1 MSLWGITTA
10 AEDKPKFLPVDKN
23 AAGSTGAREHAIAVA
38 GGWGLAPGL
47 AASGNDNAN
56 ATPEVLVCVR
66 NLAEFMGSASIIGIN
81 WTDATVANTGTFDIT
96 VTFDEAVDI
105 TSATRSAD
113 QVITNKAYILLSRVG
128 KTDMVEDSTMAC
140 QYFSGSG
147 SNQIVFRGL
156 AVTNAA
162 AGFLAFNGEGVG
174 EAGIITGINFDGTAA
189 MTEEDGKAANG
200 LRLESGTA
208 SAGTAGGS
216 LLADGSAC
224 TSVTVAG
231 AITAS
236 TAFVI
241 DGLSGAT
248 LVAGMTITV
257 NGAGGTPAAS
267 ITDADGNTGIST
279 DNSLTIATVTNQTTF
294 TVSEA
299 VTIANDIVLLA
310 STNGGAEVIA
320 DALNFAVAGPKF
332 DSRVDI
338 KTITRV
344 GADDSVAV
352 ELENGTEDLDGQDN
366 VGGGNNF
373 RMVQESGNAASLG
386 TGDNALRN
394 IEGRTIRTDPY
405 VVETALDD
413 AATFLASGSTSGTA
427 NVLKGM
433 DVAAA

>member
-1 MSLWGITTA
+1 MGLWGLTTA
-10 AEDKPKFLPVDKN
+10 VEDKPKFLPIDSN

-47 AASGNDNAN
+47 AASGNDNKD

-66 NLAEFMGSASIIGIN
+66 NIAAFMGGASVIGVD
-81 WTDATVANTGTFDIT
+81 WTDATVGNVGDFDIT

-105 TSATRSAD
+105 TSATRTAN

-128 KTDMVEDSTMAC
+128 KTDMVEDNTMAC

-147 SNQIVFRGL
+147 SNQLVFRGRS
-156 AVTNAA
+156 ATNAA

-174 EAGIITGINFDGTAA
+174 DTGIVTGINFDGTANIS
-189 MTEEDGKAANG
+189 EEDGKSALG

-310 STNGGAEVIA
+310 STNGGEEIAA
-320 DALNFAVAGPKF
+320 DAINFAVAGPLF
-332 DSRVDI
+332 NTESNI
-338 KTITRV
+338 KTITRT
-344 GADDSVAV
+344 GADDSVAL
-352 ELENGTEDLDGQDN
+352 ELEDGTTDLDD
-366 VGGGNNF
+366 VGGGQGDDF
-373 RMVQESGNAASLG
+373 RLVQESGNAASNNSDG
-386 TGDNALRN
+386 RNA
-394 IEGRTIRTDPY
+394 EGKGIALTDPY
-405 VVETALDD
+405 VVEISLND

-427 NVLKGM
+427 NILKGV

>member
-47 AASGNDNAN
+47 AASGNDNAD

-216 LLADGSAC
+216 LLADGSAAA
-224 TSVTVAG
+224 TLTVNG
-231 AITAS
+231 ALTQA
-236 TAFVI
+236 TTLVVDAVA
-241 DGLSGAT
+241 GAT
-248 LVAGMTITV
+248 LVAGQVITV
-257 NGAGGTPAAS
+257 NGSGSAPAAS
-267 ITDADGNTGIST
+267 ITDADGGTGIST
-279 DNSLTIATVTNQTTF
+279 DNSLTITAVASQTSV
-294 TVSEA
+294 TVSEPIT
-299 VTIANDIVLLA
+299 VANNIVLLA
-310 STNGGAEVIA
+310 STNGGEEIVS
-320 DALNFAVAGPKF
+320 DSLNFTVAGPTY
-332 DSRVDI
+332 DSRSDI
-338 KTITRV
+338 KTITRT
-344 GADDSVAV
+344 GADDSVAI
-352 ELENGTEDLDGQDN
+352 ELEDGTEDLDGI
-366 VGGGNNF
+366 GGGQGTEF
-373 RMVQESGNAASLG
+373 RLVQESGNAASADSDG
-386 TGDNALRN
+386 RN
-394 IEGRTIRTDPY
+394 EEGKLLNTDPY
-405 VVETALDD
+405 VVETALND
-413 AATFLASGSTSGTA
+413 AATFLGSGSTSGTA
-427 NVLKGM
+427 NILKGM